1 MTVAPGRGDVIQP
14 TVACRLRRTNS
25 ESLTVIQSDGS
36 SVATGC
42 SSDGGGATVTAAGG
56 GVALGVVMPGLVRGA
71 GEDSGVFC
79 SPRPLSGIVVSLSA
93 DAVETG
99 W

>member
-14 TVACRLRRTNS
+14 TLACRLRRTNS

-36 SVATGC
+36 SDLSVC
-42 SSDGGGATVTAAGG
+42 SSDGSGAARG
-56 GVALGVVMPGLVRGA
+56 GVALGVVMPGPTRGA
-71 GEDSGVFC
+71 GEDFVVFC
-79 SPRPLSGIVVSLSA
+79 RPRPLSGTVASLSA